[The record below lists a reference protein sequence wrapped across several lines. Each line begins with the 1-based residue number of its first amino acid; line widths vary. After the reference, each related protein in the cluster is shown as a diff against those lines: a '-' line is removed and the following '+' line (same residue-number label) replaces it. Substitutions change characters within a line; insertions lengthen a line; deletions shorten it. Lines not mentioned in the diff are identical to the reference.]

1 MPENSSDHPVPGEPP
16 NAVLTDS
23 RPTSAHHD
31 DWEAFELDRIQTR
44 EDDELNYSDPSA
56 SSGEEYRITTTTRRT
71 TSRAST
77 QQREAGK
84 GPWSRICRFWGRHV
98 SLTVT
103 QKSNR
108 DHFGEYY
115 RFSCNSLGQFG
126 NSQCQFHDGLVDVIF
141 PDLSY
146 SR

>member
-1 MPENSSDHPVPGEPP
+1 MPESSSNRPVPGEPP

-23 RPTSAHHD
+23 RPTSAHGD
-31 DWEAFELDRIQTR
+31 DREALELHHIQTR

-56 SSGEEYRITTTTRRT
+56 SSGEEYRVTTTHRT
-71 TSRAST
+71 TSRTST
-77 QQREAGK
+77 QERAAGK
-84 GPWSRICRFWGRHV
+84 GPWSRFCRFWCRHV
-98 SLTVT
+98 ILTVP

-115 RFSCNSLGQFG
+115 CFNCNSLGKLETVNV
-126 NSQCQFHDGLVDVIF
+126 NSMVDVDVTF
-141 PDLSY
+141 PNLSY